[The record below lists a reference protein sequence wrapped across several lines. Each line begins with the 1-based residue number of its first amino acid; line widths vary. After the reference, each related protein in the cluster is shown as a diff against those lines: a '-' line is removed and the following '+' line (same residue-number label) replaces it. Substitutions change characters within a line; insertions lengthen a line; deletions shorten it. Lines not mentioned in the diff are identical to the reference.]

1 MSARRG
7 WINVSADLSIKRQ
20 TELLHMNRSTVYYST
35 VQTTYLDEEDEV
47 LRQLIDKVYGLYPF
61 YGTRRM
67 AVHLRE
73 QGYLINRKRVQRLMR
88 EMGLRGMAPGPDTS
102 KPHPE
107 HKTYPYLLRGVEI
120 NAPNHVWGTDITYI
134 RLGKGFVYL
143 VAVMD
148 WYSRQVLSW
157 RISNTMDSQF
167 CVECLEDALK
177 KYGNPM
183 IFNSD
188 QGSQFTSHA
197 FTDVL
202 KREGIA
208 ISMDGRGRA
217 LDNIYVE
224 RLWRNV
230 KYEDIYLRGY
240 ESMSELLMGLT
251 RYFAYY
257 NHQRPHQSL
266 AYKTPNAVFQT
277 GFDGG
282 AYIPD
287 KFSNAKTGNNPKTVQ
302 PCLVAVGE

>member
-1 MSARRG
+1 MNARRR
-7 WINVSADLSIKRQ
+7 WIEISAGLSVKRQ
-20 TELLHMNRSTVYYST
+20 TELLQVNRSSLYYSSVPHT
-35 VQTTYLDEEDEV
+35 EFNEDEV
-47 LRQLIDKVYGLYPF
+47 LRQLIDKAYSLYPF

-67 AVHLRE
+67 TVHLRE

-120 NAPNHVWGTDITYI
+120 STPNQVWGTDITYV

-143 VAVMD
+143 VVMMD

-177 KYGNPM
+177 KYGNPL

-202 KREGIA
+202 KREGIS

-240 ESMSELLMGLT
+240 ETMSEVMLGLT

-257 NHQRPHQSL
+257 NQQRPHQSL
-266 AYKTPNAVFQT
+266 AYKTPHEVYRT
-277 GFDGG
+277 GLNGG

-287 KFSNAKTGNNPKTVQ
+287 KFNNTEIGSHPKTAQ
-302 PCLVAVGE
+302 PCLVAFVE

>member
-1 MSARRG
+1 MNARRR
-7 WINVSADLSIKRQ
+7 WIEISAGLSVKRQ
-20 TELLHMNRSTVYYST
+20 TELLQVNRSTVYYSSVLST
-35 VQTTYLDEEDEV
+35 LPSDDEV
-47 LRQLIDKVYGLYPF
+47 LRQLIDKAYGLYPF

-67 AVHLRE
+67 TVHLRE

-107 HKTYPYLLRGVEI
+107 HKTYPYLLRGVKI
-120 NAPNHVWGTDITYI
+120 TTPNQVWGTDITYV

-143 VAVMD
+143 VVMMD

-167 CVECLEDALK
+167 CVECLEEALK
-177 KYGNPM
+177 NYGKPL

-202 KREGIA
+202 KREGIG

-230 KYEDIYLRGY
+230 KYEDIYLQGY
-240 ESMSELLMGLT
+240 ETMTELVLGLT

-257 NHQRPHQSL
+257 NQQRPHQSL
-266 AYKTPNAVFQT
+266 AYKTPKEVYQI
-277 GFDGG
+277 GLHGG

-287 KFSNAKTGNNPKTVQ
+287 KFSHTETGDNPKTAQ
-302 PCLVAVGE
+302 SCLIAVNE

>member
-7 WINVSADLSIKRQ
+7 WIEVSAEMSLKRQ
-20 TELLHMNRSTVYYST
+20 SELLQVNRSSVYYTSVHAT
-35 VQTTYLDEEDEV
+35 IPDDDEV
-47 LRQLIDKVYGLYPF
+47 LRQLIDKAYSLYPF

-67 AVHLRE
+67 TIHLRE

-120 NAPNHVWGTDITYI
+120 NTPNHVWGTDITYI
-134 RLGKGFVYL
+134 RLAKGFVYL
-143 VAVMD
+143 VVIMD
-148 WYSRQVLSW
+148 WYSRRVLSW

-177 KYGNPM
+177 NYDNPL

-197 FTDVL
+197 FTDTL
-202 KREGIA
+202 KCEGIA

-240 ESMSELLMGLT
+240 ETMSELMLGLT
-251 RYFAYY
+251 KYFAYY
-257 NHQRPHQSL
+257 NQERPHQSL
-266 AYKTPNAVFQT
+266 AYKTPKEVYQT
-277 GFDGG
+277 GCHGG

-287 KFSNAKTGNNPKTVQ
+287 KFSQVDTGDNPKTAQ
-302 PCLVAVGE
+302 PCLVAVDE